1 MNGFDELPAWATRFH
16 FHAHSASAIARPDSK
31 EFFEKVIARPQEL
44 YDRAGCPAL
53 AGRLAEK
60 FAKDVV
66 IKNADR
72 SESFRHALSMF
83 DTHNPLDHVAGDADK
98 FFVIRDA
105 VYTVPK
111 TDPKIEGSVFEL
123 TLNHTAEGL
132 AAATQGQ
139 NQITDGRWVSVH
151 LEGVTL
157 PFIGQ
162 IDVEDAG
169 VVEIKT
175 RYPSISARTKRG
187 WQINSLPS
195 KPMPDH
201 VAQVAI
207 YWKWLKQQAD
217 NVPVKLVYANC
228 RGYRI
233 FTDQDTEQLSPA
245 NLCAALDRM
254 RTVAR
259 TREKLMQK
267 AQNINDLF
275 ELVAPDFSHFMWR
288 NVPPEYRA
296 AAEQIW
302 SST

>member
-1 MNGFDELPAWATRFH
+1 MNGFDELPIWATRFN
-16 FHAHSASAIARPDSK
+16 FNAHSASGIARPDSK
-31 EFFEKVIARPQEL
+31 EFFEKVVARPHKL
-44 YDRAGCPAL
+44 FDRAGCAAL
-53 AGRLAEK
+53 GGRVAEK
-60 FAKDVV
+60 FAKSVV
-66 IKNADR
+66 IENADR
-72 SESFRHALSMF
+72 SEAFRHAVSTFDQHKPLS
-83 DTHNPLDHVAGDADK
+83 HVSGDADK
-98 FFVIRDA
+98 MSVIRDA
-105 VYTVPK
+105 VYAVPK
-111 TDPKIEGSVFEL
+111 TEPKIEGSIFEL
-123 TLNHTAEGL
+123 TLNHTAEAL
-132 AAATQGQ
+132 ATATQGQ
-139 NQITDGRWVSVH
+139 NKISDGRWVSVH

-157 PFIGQ
+157 PFIGE
-162 IDVEDAG
+162 IDVEDSG

-175 RYPSISARTKRG
+175 RWPAISTRTKRG

-217 NVPVKLVYANC
+217 NVPVKLLYANC

-245 NLCAALDRM
+245 NLCAALERM

-267 AQNINDLF
+267 AQNITDLF
-275 ELVAPDFSHFMWR
+275 ELVAPDFTHFMWR
-288 NVPPEYRA
+288 TVPPEYRA

-302 SST
+302 S